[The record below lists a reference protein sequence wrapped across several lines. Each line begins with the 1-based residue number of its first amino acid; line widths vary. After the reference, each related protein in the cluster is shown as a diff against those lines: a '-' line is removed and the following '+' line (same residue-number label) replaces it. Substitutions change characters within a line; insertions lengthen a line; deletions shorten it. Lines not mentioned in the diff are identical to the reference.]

1 MKKSLFIAG
10 LLFIE
15 ILLVIFGLNFIINT
29 SYQNIIM
36 GILMIILAVIIS
48 VFTISIYNKIIRSKN
63 KVKESFS
70 LIDVQLKL
78 RFDLIPNLVTIVKKY
93 ASHEKEVL
101 TEITKLRNLAE
112 KTTNEKEKL
121 DYANKMVPQMKNL
134 IAIAEGYPEL
144 KSSMVFKSLME
155 QLSDVEDR
163 IAASRRIYDSNVSR
177 YNTLIEEFP
186 NNIIAKI
193 FGYKRETVFRIDI
206 GENIMQKIDMGDK

>member
-48 VFTISIYNKIIRSKN
+48 VFTISIYNKIIKNKN